1 MILQK
6 LSNLLTESPL
16 TSFRKGTVGNAR
28 IFENIVGY
36 GGITDSVDEDVPL
49 IDSIPYLKDM
59 ILQHPQG
66 RNPNSILMCRFGKSI
81 GRTKNVSSSTLDYT
95 NFIERSYSRNYY
107 KTRMYRQK
115 ITDDATLGPNL
126 TRLFFNDLR

>member
-28 IFENIVGY
+28 IFENIAGY

-49 IDSIPYLKDM
+49 IDSIPYLKNW
-59 ILQHPQG
+59 ILQHQG
-66 RNPNSILMCRFGKSI
+66 RNPNSILLCGFGKSI

-95 NFIERSYSRNYY
+95 NFIERSSSRNYY

>member
-36 GGITDSVDEDVPL
+36 EGITDSVDEDVPL
-49 IDSIPYLKDM
+49 IDSIPYLKDL

-66 RNPNSILMCRFGKSI
+66 RNPNSILMCGFGKSI
-81 GRTKNVSSSTLDYT
+81 GRNKKVSSL
-95 NFIERSYSRNYY
+95 SRLYQF
-107 KTRMYRQK
+107 YREK
-115 ITDDATLGPNL
+115 
-126 TRLFFNDLR
+126 FFPKLLQNPDVSSEDH